1 MSLHALRPRRALLA
15 APLCAALLLTAA
27 CGTADEE
34 PDSGSAG
41 SADFTPVTFE
51 HAFGETP
58 VEEKPERVATWGW
71 ASTDAVLAL
80 GVAPVAIPENSYGAD
95 AEGYMPWQKEALD
108 EMGAEEPALLTEGEA
123 PPFEEIAAADPDLI
137 LAHYSGITK
146 ADYDRLSSIAPTVAY
161 PDEPW
166 ATPWRDVITTTGEA
180 LGMAEEAEQVLEDID
195 AEVAEAAEAHP
206 EFEGRSIA
214 AVAFPASTY
223 YVYTPAD
230 PRVQFLEDLG
240 FTVADSVADLDTG
253 EASFFY
259 TLSAEKLDQLTSDV
273 LLSYADDDAARDA
286 VEDDPAVAAMQQ
298 FQDGRVAHV
307 VGQDVVSSV
316 SPPTALSLTWGL
328 DTFVDALS
336 EAVAQ
341 AG

>member
-1 MSLHALRPRRALLA
+1 MSLHTLRPRRAVLA
-15 APLCAALLLTAA
+15 VPLCAALLLTAA
-27 CGTADEE
+27 CGTVDEE
-34 PDSGSAG
+34 PAASGG
-41 SADFTPVTFE
+41 SDDFAPVTLE
-51 HAFGETP
+51 HAFGETV
-58 VEEKPERVATWGW
+58 VEERPARVATWGW

-80 GVAPVAIPENSYGAD
+80 GVEPVAIPKNSYGAD
-95 AEGYMPWQKEALD
+95 ADGYMPWQRQALE

-123 PPFEEIAAADPDLI
+123 PPFEELAAAAPDLI
-137 LAHYSGITK
+137 LAHYSGITQ

-180 LGMAEEAEQVLEDID
+180 LGMAEDAERVLEDID

-206 EFEGRSIA
+206 EFDGRSIA

-240 FTVADSVADLDTG
+240 FTVADSVGELDTG
-253 EASFFY
+253 EATFFY
-259 TLSAEKLDQLTSDV
+259 TLSAERLDELTSDV
-273 LLSYADDDAARDA
+273 LLSYSDDDSARAA
-286 VEDDPAVAAMQQ
+286 VEKDPAAAAMTQ
-298 FQDGRVAHV
+298 FQDGAVAHV

-328 DTFVDALS
+328 DTFVDALA

-341 AG
+341 VG